1 MAFRAVHYRTFNA
14 AVGCYLKVS
23 FRPYRETHTTIFAQ
37 YATAAS
43 APSEQPSKTPG
54 LAVDPSQDPKVAS
67 HPSAIF
73 RGLYFRV
80 NGRIQGL

>member
-1 MAFRAVHYRTFNA
+1 MPFRAVQYRTLLQLAIFPTLQGNA
-14 AVGCYLKVS
+14 
-23 FRPYRETHTTIFAQ
+23 HHHFAQ